1 MLVKKGGGNPY
12 RQYRNNQ
19 IYTSTPAELVMALF
33 DGALRFVRQ
42 AAAALECGELDEAHR
57 FLDRAQEILTEL
69 TVALDF
75 KQEEIA
81 QNLFSLYEY
90 INSLLVK
97 ANVGRD
103 AGPLEGAA
111 KILLSLREAWAG
123 ASRICKG
130 SGAEKCPPGVEG

>member
-19 IYTSTPAELVMALF
+19 IYTSTPAELVVALF

-42 AAAALECGELDEAHR
+42 AAAALESGELDEAHR

-90 INSLLVK
+90 INSLLMK

-103 AGPLEGAA
+103 AVPLEEAA

-123 ASRICKG
+123 ASRVCKG
-130 SGAEKCPPGVEG
+130 SRAEKCPPGVEG